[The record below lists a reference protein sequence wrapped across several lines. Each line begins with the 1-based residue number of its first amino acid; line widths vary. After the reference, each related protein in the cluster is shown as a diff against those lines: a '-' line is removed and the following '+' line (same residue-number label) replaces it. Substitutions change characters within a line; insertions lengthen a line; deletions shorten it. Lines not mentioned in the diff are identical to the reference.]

1 MGTRRDIVARASF
14 ALRQFVE
21 AIADHCNARAPI
33 RIEASFD
40 GYNLHLTVSYEG
52 VPIELPERR
61 PSDAEI
67 GDSEDGLRR
76 LTGFMLRHIADLAQS
91 EIMGETVVVRFHF
104 DH

>member
-1 MGTRRDIVARASF
+1 MTRRDIVARASF
-14 ALRQFVE
+14 ALHQFVE

-40 GYNLHLTVSYEG
+40 EYNLDLTVSYEG

-67 GDSEDGLRR
+67 RESEDGLRR
-76 LTGFMLRHIADLAQS
+76 LTGFMLRHNADLAQS